1 MRNLKGLTDV
11 KGAYYGVDESSTL
24 STPSIN
30 KFCYDRNVVDVGFVP
45 KTTVYRTD
53 YSTFSHNQ
61 PVYTGGQAATYT
73 TNQIQPLQNNGF
85 YNESGI
91 R

>member
-1 MRNLKGLTDV
+1 LRNLKGLTDV

-45 KTTVYRTD
+45 KTTAYRTD

-73 TNQIQPLQNNGF
+73 TNLVQNNGF
-85 YNESGI
+85 YSESGI